1 MWCKNRLRFICLS
14 GVGSL
19 VKVCLGRNLG
29 VKERNIWSLK
39 NLIRRHFNPGH
50 NGCYVVMLIGPLSI
64 VLSSSL
70 SLCYRET
77 CYVLCPDWNKHPVN
91 KWIGCF
97 FLFSNRSSSE
107 ALCVPLAG
115 VAKASGVEARK
126 NNWWNK
132 EWREECPRT
141 CLLRP
146 FRVFQGQVVCLPS
159 EFQNWFS
166 LLNKT
171 LFSFYF
177 LVFLRDSQD

>member
-1 MWCKNRLRFICLS
+1 MFGEKSWCQF
-14 GVGSL
+14 
-19 VKVCLGRNLG
+19 
-29 VKERNIWSLK
+29 KERNIWSLK

-77 CYVLCPDWNKHPVN
+77 CYVLCPDWKKHPVN

-177 LVFLRDSQD
+177 FVFLCDSLD